1 MFAKGMRAFGDG
13 YVSILLPAYLLALGF
28 GPFEVG
34 ALASAALFGSA
45 ALTAATGSLAHR
57 AGMGALLV
65 AAAVLM
71 VLTGIGL
78 ASLSDYWPLLLVA
91 AVGTVNPS
99 GGDVSLFRPLE
110 EASLADAAPAT
121 ERTTLFSRYH
131 LIGALAGAAGAQ
143 FSALPVLLGPALAAE
158 PLPAMRAMFALYAVL
173 GVAVLLLYRPMLRL
187 AAAAPRPA
195 GGLGPSRRN
204 VVRLAALFS
213 IDAFAG
219 GFIVQSILALWLFQ
233 AFDLSLAAA
242 ATLFL
247 CINALNA
254 LSLALAPAVARRF
267 GLINTMV
274 FTHLPSSMLLI
285 GAALAPTLWLAVTFL
300 LLRALLSQMDV
311 PTRSAFVM
319 AVVTPPERPAAASL
333 TMVPRSLA
341 AAASPAVA
349 GYLLALTAFGWPLI
363 VCGALK
369 IAYDLALLASFR
381 RVQLPDERTHE

>member
-1 MFAKGMRAFGDG
+1 MLAKGTRAFGDG

-28 GPFEVG
+28 GPLEVG

-45 ALTAATGSLAHR
+45 ALTAAAGSLAHR
-57 AGMGALLV
+57 TGIGALLV
-65 AAAVLM
+65 GAAVLM
-71 VLTGIGL
+71 VLTGVGL
-78 ASLSDYWPLLLVA
+78 AGLSDYWPLLVVA

-99 GGDVSLFRPLE
+99 GGDVTVFRPLE
-110 EASLADAAPAT
+110 EASLGDAVPAAQ
-121 ERTTLFSRYH
+121 RTAMFSRYH
-131 LIGALAGAAGAQ
+131 VTGALAGAAGAP
-143 FSALPVLLGPALAAE
+143 FSALPALLGPALDAE
-158 PLPAMRAMFALYAVL
+158 PLTAMRAMFAFYAVL
-173 GVAVLLLYRPMLRL
+173 GAAVLFLYRPMLRAPT
-187 AAAAPRPA
+187 AAQRPT
-195 GGLGPSRRN
+195 GGLGPSRHN
-204 VVRLAALFS
+204 VLRLAALFS

-219 GFIVQSILALWLFQ
+219 GFIVQSILALWLFA
-233 AFDLSLAAA
+233 AFDLSLTAA

-247 CINALNA
+247 CINVLNA
-254 LSLALAPAVARRF
+254 LSLALAPVVARRF

-274 FTHLPSSMLLI
+274 FTHLPSSGLLI

-341 AAASPAVA
+341 AAASPALA

-381 RVQLPDERTHE
+381 RVQLPDERAHE